1 MINAGRAESELDWLM
16 RCFADGRAISSRARF
31 NRCCLRRIR
40 SMARRVREVCT
51 ELEGRAGAFHEASEF
66 GRASLTGLLQE
77 LLDRGEK
84 IDCVEVHKGWM
95 EIDSFADY
103 RRAWAELR
111 E

>member
-1 MINAGRAESELDWLM
+1 
-16 RCFADGRAISSRARF
+16 
-31 NRCCLRRIR
+31 
-40 SMARRVREVCT
+40 MARRVREVCT